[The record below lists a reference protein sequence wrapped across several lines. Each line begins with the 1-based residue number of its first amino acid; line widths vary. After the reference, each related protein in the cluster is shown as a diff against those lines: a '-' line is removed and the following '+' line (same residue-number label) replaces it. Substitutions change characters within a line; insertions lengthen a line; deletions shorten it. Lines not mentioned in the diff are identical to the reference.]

1 MLLSLTFTA
10 NLELVFVLT
19 FENVFCSQKEH
30 RFFEK
35 TILGIF
41 KRVLYLRDRHVF
53 MWQSVKV
60 SKAFNTL
67 TLKQIFWKTKIF
79 FKKLE
84 YCFLFETTNIKN
96 TSFPYKTTL
105 SEANVKT
112 NRIATTKW
120 TYHKEWS
127 FASNYF
133 VFLENLFQF

>member
-10 NLELVFVLT
+10 KLELVFVLT

-35 TILGIF
+35 TIVGIGMF
-41 KRVLYLRDRHVF
+41 F

-60 SKAFNTL
+60 SKILNTL
-67 TLKQIFWKTKIF
+67 TLKQIFWETKIF

-84 YCFLFETTNIKN
+84 YCFLVETTNIKN

-127 FASNYF
+127 FAINYLI
-133 VFLENLFQF
+133 FLENLFQF